1 MSRTRGF
8 SLFELAVAFALVAIF
23 AGVLLERAVYY
34 QELAEKSSME
44 QVALD
49 LRSSVNL
56 RVAELV
62 LENRFAELH
71 SLALLNPFDLL
82 VQKPHNYL
90 GVLIDPSPER
100 AIPGNWYFDGK
111 SKEVVYSPDLGRY
124 FALDEGGQKRVAWR
138 IVLVPGAKGS
148 GPAQWARFELVKP
161 YRWF

>member
-8 SLFELAVAFALVAIF
+8 SLFELAVAIALIAIF

-34 QELAEKSSME
+34 RELAEKSNME

-49 LRSSVNL
+49 VRSSVNL

-71 SLALLNPFDLL
+71 SLALQNPFDLL

-90 GVLIDPSPER
+90 GVLEDPLPER
-100 AIPGNWYFDGK
+100 AIPGNWYFDSK
-111 SKEVVYSPDLGRY
+111 SKEVVYCPDLGRY
-124 FALDEGGQKRVAWR
+124 FALDEGGKKRVAWR

-148 GPAQWARFELVKP
+148 IPAQWARFELVKP